1 VRVPSSARRPG
12 TLRECDGILMRKKRA
27 KMKKSLDT
35 CPAETWHDVIASTP
49 AMSCSSE

>member
-1 VRVPSSARRPG
+1 MRVPSPARGPG
-12 TLRECDGILMRKKRA
+12 TLRECDGTLMRKKRA

-35 CPAETWHDVIASTP
+35 ETWHEVIASTP